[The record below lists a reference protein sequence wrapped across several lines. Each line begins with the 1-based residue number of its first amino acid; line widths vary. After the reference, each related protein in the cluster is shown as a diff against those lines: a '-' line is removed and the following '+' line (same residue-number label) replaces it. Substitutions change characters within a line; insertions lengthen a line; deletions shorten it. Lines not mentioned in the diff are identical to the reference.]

1 MTTKNDNGK
10 LEIDLLYGSTKRPIR
25 LTFEGKR
32 KYRAVRRDSISDEP
46 CEYAWKDTPD
56 EALAELAQYIA
67 EPLVVSPAGGK
78 KPVADEEQG
87 AAPFNLYQVVEDKV
101 ALLRGEGI
109 SAELIKQIKE

>member
-10 LEIDLLYGSTKRPIR
+10 LEIDLLYVSTKRPIR

-56 EALAELAQYIA
+56 EALAELAEFLEAGIA
-67 EPLVVSPAGGK
+67 TKLPLSIWIEEGY
-78 KPVADEEQG
+78 PVEFADQQ
-87 AAPFNLYQVVEDKV
+87 A
-101 ALLRGEGI
+101 EG
-109 SAELIKQIKE
+109 

>member
-25 LTFEGKR
+25 LTFEGKL

-56 EALAELAQYIA
+56 EALAELAEFLEAGIA
-67 EPLVVSPAGGK
+67 TKLPLSIWIEEGY
-78 KPVADEEQG
+78 PVEFADQQ
-87 AAPFNLYQVVEDKV
+87 A
-101 ALLRGEGI
+101 EG
-109 SAELIKQIKE
+109 